1 MSLPKR
7 TLAIIL
13 CHSLPPL
20 SSIKGFQIA
29 PNFWSGFQDQ
39 TPNIRPLTQY
49 LPTICG
55 LFPSFPLASFTTTQ
69 YLSPKVSVCKGYRA
83 SLRKAKFFLDQI
95 TFLTFLLHHFSS
107 VHPESKETPRSF
119 YLLLKRRKYYLPLL
133 LLLLLFPKPISLT
146 LHSKPKPFINQTEEY
161 LYPTLGD

>member
-1 MSLPKR
+1 MCLPKR
-7 TLAIIL
+7 TLALIL

-29 PNFWSGFQDQ
+29 PSFWSGFQDQ

-55 LFPSFPLASFTTTQ
+55 LFPSFLLASFTTQ

-83 SLRKAKFFLDQI
+83 SLRKAKFSLDQI

-107 VHPESKETPRSF
+107 VNPESKETTRSF
-119 YLLLKRRKYYLPLL
+119 YFLLKRIKYYLSLL
-133 LLLLLFPKPISLT
+133 LLLRLFPKPISLT
-146 LHSKPKPFINQTEEY
+146 LHSKTKPFINQTEEC